1 MDDWQRP
8 FQCGS
13 AADPPRTRRRRRL
26 AGLFPV
32 WKIKYIQKSF
42 CMHILHVPNICLLH
56 LTHCCRL
63 GLFYR
68 PVFSFFAQKATE
80 PPVAIFGGERLY
92 FAKEGQPS
100 RITAPTGEENARIPA
115 NFQRNRAALRGR
127 PARVHDFLRR
137 HRRDHGLASGRH
149 GAGRR
154 SHHQEAAP
162 IRNLAASPGMHR
174 LHGVDAAR
182 RAPHARKA
190 HPRHHLARL
199 PRDAVRRC
207 RPSDRGRQ
215 AMPRWRKTRASICSW
230 SKAPSR

>member
-1 MDDWQRP
+1 MWKRGRSTAHPAPPEIGRP
-8 FQCGS
+8 VSSLEDQVYPEVF
-13 AADPPRTRRRRRL
+13 R
-26 AGLFPV
+26 
-32 WKIKYIQKSF
+32 
-42 CMHILHVPNICLLH
+42 MHILHVSNICLPH

-137 HRRDHGLASGRH
+137 HRRDHGLASGRR

-174 LHGVDAAR
+174 LHGVA
-182 RAPHARKA
+182 
-190 HPRHHLARL
+190 
-199 PRDAVRRC
+199 C
-207 RPSDRGRQ
+207 
-215 AMPRWRKTRASICSW
+215 C
-230 SKAPSR
+230 APSTPRSKS